1 MKKVLSLILVSVIL
15 ITITTN
21 VFASGLFDDLQPIS
35 PDEYNNAQTQPENT
49 TKNNSIL
56 NTNANTNNN
65 IANNNTSLPQTG
77 IEDSGMGILL
87 IVCVACAIFAYKKV
101 SDYRNI

>member
-1 MKKVLSLILVSVIL
+1 MKKVLSLILVSIIL
-15 ITITTN
+15 ITMATT
-21 VFASGLFDDLQPIS
+21 VFADVLGDDEPTVI
-35 PDEYNNAQTQPENT
+35 PGNKYNSAQDS
-49 TKNNSIL
+49 TKNN
-56 NTNANTNNN
+56 TVVNNN
-65 IANNNTSLPQTG
+65 KVNVSNNNSALPQTG